1 MGRKD
6 KEECVDEDKVEE
18 KTEYELRRDRRVV
31 ELTIQFVPVQVAADN
46 L

>member
-18 KTEYELRRDRRVV
+18 KTEYELWRDRWVV
-31 ELTIQFVPVQVAADN
+31 ELAKQLVPVQASTDN

>member
-6 KEECVDEDKVEE
+6 KEECVGEDKVEE
-18 KTEYELRRDRRVV
+18 KTEYELRRDMRVA
-31 ELTIQFVPVQVAADN
+31 ELAIQFVPVQVAADN

>member
-6 KEECVDEDKVEE
+6 KEECVGEDKVEE

-31 ELTIQFVPVQVAADN
+31 ELTIQFVHVQATADN